1 MTDLP
6 DSSEPESRDPI
17 TPRGDMDVRV
27 ADADRDRAVTL
38 LREHAVEG
46 RLTLDEFSQRVGLA
60 LQARTQRD
68 LHTAM
73 ADLPEVAVPQE
84 VSTRRP
90 ARRSFV
96 AVMSGSRA
104 KGRWRVGAHTTAV
117 AVMGGCEMDLRQ
129 AEIEGPEVVIT
140 AVAFWGG
147 VHVIVPEGIDVQLEG
162 FSFMGGRHLRLRDV
176 PVVPGSPRI
185 RVRGYAVMGGIHVRS
200 RSSRSGRQI
209 AQAVAEGVLGRD
221 AVPPSLAGASS
232 DPIDLAALGRDIRR
246 QIRAQ
251 RAPAPAPTPPGSP
264 PSGEETVTIVFS
276 DMVNYAGMTE
286 AMGDLVSHELLQEHH
301 RIVRDQ
307 VQRHGGREVKV
318 QGDGFMMAFGGVA
331 RALRCAAEMQRAFHD
346 HSLFHPERPIQ
357 VHIGVHTG
365 EALEQDDDF
374 LGHTVIVASRLAD
387 VAGPG
392 EIVVSSLSEQLV
404 VRSGEFR
411 FGDHREVA
419 LKGLT
424 TPQQAA
430 SLVWTD

>member
-1 MTDLP
+1 M
-6 DSSEPESRDPI
+6 SI
-17 TPRGDMDVRV
+17 RV

-60 LQARTQRD
+60 LQARTQGD
-68 LHTAM
+68 LHSAM

-90 ARRSFV
+90 VRRSFV

-104 KGRWRVGAHTTAV
+104 KGRWRVGARTTAV

-147 VHVIVPEGIDVQLEG
+147 IHVIVPEGIDVQLEG
-162 FSFMGGRHLRLRDV
+162 FSFMGGRNLKVRDV

-185 RVRGYAVMGGIHVRS
+185 RVRGYAVMGGIDIRS

-251 RAPAPAPTPPGSP
+251 RAPAPARTPPDSP

-286 AMGDLVSHELLQEHH
+286 AMGDRVSRELLQEHH
-301 RIVRDQ
+301 QIVRDQ

-331 RALRCAAEMQRAFHD
+331 RALRCAAEMQRAFRD
-346 HSLFHPERPIQ
+346 HSLIHPERPIQ

-365 EALEQDDDF
+365 EALEEDDDF

-430 SLVWTD
+430 SLVWAD